1 MKLETSQD
9 GMHGQRTK
17 VPFNS
22 QVWQAMDLVMV
33 DSNVDQDWKKGVG
46 LVLPGTLFFKV
57 YVSMIAGKGVWWLL
71 RYEFTTWALCEQ
83 GGQDLRIGMSPGIRS
98 GQFDPDCSL
107 FQWLEQAW
115 AHSQIQILD
124 LYFRIQV

>member
-9 GMHGQRTK
+9 GMHGQRTSTVEQLGLASYGFGYGRFK
-17 VPFNS
+17 RVLG
-22 QVWQAMDLVMV
+22 QE
-33 DSNVDQDWKKGVG
+33 KGVG

-124 LYFRIQV
+124 LRFQS